1 MKENSVL
8 GFIFFFFSL
17 YFNIFLKLHST
28 LDMLSST
35 LDILLSTLDP
45 RKLDTLRQHCAIL
58 IFVSV

>member
-8 GFIFFFFSL
+8 VFIFYFSL
-17 YFNIFLKLHST
+17 YFNIFFKLPST
-28 LDMLSST
+28 LDMLSPT

-58 IFVSV
+58 IFGSV